1 MGIFGFKSS
10 KEVEEEKRKAA
21 EAAERNALQKNQSNV
36 ENLGKGSQ
44 FDFVI
49 QYFDVFDPRLQETGV
64 PVSVF
69 GSIVY
74 AIEDM
79 EAFRSMN
86 KVEAYSDGVFNDKLK
101 GGVTK
106 FVKGIISNIPCDY
119 QIPLV
124 QMERKIIQ
132 ISEIVQSY
140 VIPQVERNFAVKV
153 RSLDIT
159 KINVDKGS
167 RGYLEL
173 KALTADF
180 EQEQM
185 RMQQSAMRLQQN
197 HQLNTMKL
205 TNDMQTEQMMAQH
218 NAQMKSFNLNNQMQ
232 NEMMMA
238 QHSLNMAQQ
247 NAQLSNFNL
256 NNSLQ
261 QDQLRRQHEMN
272 LGTQE
277 QMAKM
282 QLDAQRMQ
290 MDHQQAVNKVQL
302 QEMQRAS
309 QLQTEQTF
317 LDAHKA
323 NMQNSLLNNAMDMGC
338 DLSQFGGFQQNAM
351 GMQQNMMGMQ
361 QNGFGQMPAMGAA
374 PQMPAM
380 KAAVPQVQY
389 NVYINEQQTAGPF
402 DWNQLQSLV
411 QTGQIT
417 VQSYVWTQGMAGWE
431 LAGNVQ
437 ELAPLFANTMPGM
450 PQMR

>member
-1 MGIFGFKSS
+1 
-10 KEVEEEKRKAA
+10 
-21 EAAERNALQKNQSNV
+21 
-36 ENLGKGSQ
+36 
-44 FDFVI
+44 
-49 QYFDVFDPRLQETGV
+49 
-64 PVSVF
+64 
-69 GSIVY
+69 
-74 AIEDM
+74 
-79 EAFRSMN
+79 
-86 KVEAYSDGVFNDKLK
+86 
-101 GGVTK
+101 
-106 FVKGIISNIPCDY
+106 
-119 QIPLV
+119 
-124 QMERKIIQ
+124 
-132 ISEIVQSY
+132 
-140 VIPQVERNFAVKV
+140 
-153 RSLDIT
+153 
-159 KINVDKGS
+159 
-167 RGYLEL
+167 
-173 KALTADF
+173 
-180 EQEQM
+180 
-185 RMQQSAMRLQQN
+185 
-197 HQLNTMKL
+197 
-205 TNDMQTEQMMAQH
+205 
-218 NAQMKSFNLNNQMQ
+218 
-232 NEMMMA
+232 
-238 QHSLNMAQQ
+238 
-247 NAQLSNFNL
+247 
-256 NNSLQ
+256 
-261 QDQLRRQHEMN
+261 
-272 LGTQE
+272 
-277 QMAKM
+277 MAKM